1 MKKLITLL
9 LLLQSSL
16 AFCYNQLTVSDARN
30 SWYSYMG
37 TIEEATLSVSPKGL
51 FMEYGLYL
59 TFSARGTNFNQ
70 NDSVE
75 VVLDFELP
83 QNAIVTDS
91 WLWIGEDISKAII
104 MDRWSAS
111 SIYEDIVK
119 RRKDPSILTKENE
132 TQYSLRI
139 FPMVGNS
146 TRKVKITYLVPVE
159 MGDDKIYASL
169 PVNILKT
176 SSVPVYKF
184 QILMKENLIAST
196 PFISNFP
203 TAVIK
208 NKTDIEYGDY
218 KQVEVPSTLY
228 NSDLKVA
235 YTLNQP
241 SGIFFSKTSNGNE
254 GVYQLAF
261 SPSNFLDEVSGK
273 KIAVLLDYDI
283 ANTGLVN
290 TTIINNLK
298 TELLSK
304 LGTKD
309 SFVVMFSNM
318 SIARSSEK
326 WQSASLE
333 NINQAFQTLNNNI
346 SNYSN
351 LTSLISNGVDF
362 IKKNGNEGIILL
374 VSNSSQY
381 GAYAVANNLIN
392 DITNMSAK
400 KISFHIADYQS
411 QNYNYYYINGTNF
424 SGNEYFYQNLAKI
437 TGGTYQRVRDGF
449 SQSGVIA
456 AAIKNTNGIF
466 TSFDLHT
473 KLETGFC
480 YSRYNITEDQSVSF
494 NDIIRQTGKFNG
506 TFPFI
511 IEFSGLYNSKPFSK
525 TITIYDQQSINGDSS
540 IHKIWTGQFIK
551 SLEKSNYS
559 NNTVNEIIYN
569 SVKNRVLS
577 TYTAFLCLEN
587 KIYYCEDCVDE
598 SDYVNVISPA
608 ENTFSLKAYPN
619 PFVNELSVEFNCENP
634 DDISEICIFNLNGAE
649 VYKFETSG
657 LSTGTNILKWNGL
670 MHNGMQAQS
679 GVYILKLKSNK
690 EIITL
695 RLIKK

>member
-75 VVLDFELP
+75 VVLGFELP

-634 DDISEICIFNLNGAE
+634 DDISEICIYNLNGAE

-657 LSTGTNILKWNGL
+657 LSTGKNILKWNGL

>member
-1 MKKLITLL
+1 L
-9 LLLQSSL
+9 
-16 AFCYNQLTVSDARN
+16 
-30 SWYSYMG
+30 
-37 TIEEATLSVSPKGL
+37 
-51 FMEYGLYL
+51 
-59 TFSARGTNFNQ
+59 
-70 NDSVE
+70 
-75 VVLDFELP
+75 
-83 QNAIVTDS
+83 
-91 WLWIGEDISKAII
+91 
-104 MDRWSAS
+104 
-111 SIYEDIVK
+111 
-119 RRKDPSILTKENE
+119 
-132 TQYSLRI
+132 
-139 FPMVGNS
+139 
-146 TRKVKITYLVPVE
+146 
-159 MGDDKIYASL
+159 
-169 PVNILKT
+169 
-176 SSVPVYKF
+176 
-184 QILMKENLIAST
+184 KENLIASA

-203 TAVIK
+203 TAEIK

-218 KQVEVPSTLY
+218 KQVEIPSSLY

-241 SGIFFSKTSNGNE
+241 NGIFFSKTSNGNE

-634 DDISEICIFNLNGAE
+634 DDISEICIYNLNGAE

-657 LSTGTNILKWNGL
+657 LSTGKNILKWNGL

>member
-1 MKKLITLL
+1 
-9 LLLQSSL
+9 
-16 AFCYNQLTVSDARN
+16 
-30 SWYSYMG
+30 MG

>member
-1 MKKLITLL
+1 
-9 LLLQSSL
+9 
-16 AFCYNQLTVSDARN
+16 
-30 SWYSYMG
+30 
-37 TIEEATLSVSPKGL
+37 
-51 FMEYGLYL
+51 
-59 TFSARGTNFNQ
+59 
-70 NDSVE
+70 
-75 VVLDFELP
+75 
-83 QNAIVTDS
+83 
-91 WLWIGEDISKAII
+91 
-104 MDRWSAS
+104 
-111 SIYEDIVK
+111 
-119 RRKDPSILTKENE
+119 
-132 TQYSLRI
+132 
-139 FPMVGNS
+139 MVGNS

-608 ENTFSLKAYPN
+608 KNTFSLKAYPN

-634 DDISEICIFNLNGAE
+634 DDISEICIYNLNGAE
-649 VYKFETSG
+649 VYKFEASG
-657 LSTGTNILKWNGL
+657 LSTGKNILKWNGL

>member
-1 MKKLITLL
+1 
-9 LLLQSSL
+9 
-16 AFCYNQLTVSDARN
+16 
-30 SWYSYMG
+30 MG

-59 TFSARGTNFNQ
+59 TFSARITNFNQ

-119 RRKDPSILTKENE
+119 RRKDPSRLTKENE
-132 TQYSLRI
+132 TQNSLRI

-608 ENTFSLKAYPN
+608 KNTFSLKAYPN

-634 DDISEICIFNLNGAE
+634 DDISEICIYNLNGAE
-649 VYKFETSG
+649 VYKFEASG
-657 LSTGTNILKWNGL
+657 LSTGKNILKWNGL